1 VCKTNEQFVLHSKE
15 VSEKIKELGIIP
27 MIADQSDKDNWILSE
42 FLDKL
47 EQPTIPF
54 YPIILGSKNGKI
66 EELPNQ
72 LSPPAIT
79 PEAGKKKFIGRLEE
93 LVKS

>member
-1 VCKTNEQFVLHSKE
+1 M
-15 VSEKIKELGIIP
+15 ELGIIP

-47 EQPTIPF
+47 EQQTIPF
-54 YPIILGSKNGKI
+54 YPIILGSKEGKI

-72 LSPPAIT
+72 LSPPATT
-79 PEAGKKKFIGRLEE
+79 PEAGKKKFIKKLEE
-93 LVKS
+93 LLKS

>member
-1 VCKTNEQFVLHSKE
+1 
-15 VSEKIKELGIIP
+15 VSEKIKELGIVP

-54 YPIILGSKNGKI
+54 YPLILGSKNGKI

-79 PEAGKKKFIGRLEE
+79 PEAGKKKFINKLEE
-93 LVKS
+93 LIKQ

>member
-1 VCKTNEQFVLHSKE
+1 M
-15 VSEKIKELGIIP
+15 SEKIKELGIVP

-54 YPIILGSKNGKI
+54 YPLILGSKNGKI

-79 PEAGKKKFIGRLEE
+79 PEAGKKKFISKLEE
-93 LVKS
+93 LIKQ

>member
-1 VCKTNEQFVLHSKE
+1 
-15 VSEKIKELGIIP
+15 

-42 FLDKL
+42 FLNKL

-72 LSPPAIT
+72 LSLPAIT

-93 LVKS
+93 LLKS

>member
-1 VCKTNEQFVLHSKE
+1 
-15 VSEKIKELGIIP
+15 

-42 FLDKL
+42 FLERL
-47 EQPTIPF
+47 EQQTIPF
-54 YPIILGSKNGKI
+54 YPIILGSKNGEI

-79 PEAGKKKFIGRLEE
+79 PEAGKRKFIKKLEE
-93 LVKS
+93 LIKS

>member
-1 VCKTNEQFVLHSKE
+1 
-15 VSEKIKELGIIP
+15 
-27 MIADQSDKDNWILSE
+27 MIADQSDKDNWILRE

-54 YPIILGSKNGKI
+54 YPMILGSKNGKI
-66 EELPNQ
+66 VELPNQ

-79 PEAGKKKFIGRLEE
+79 PEAGKRKFIKELEE
-93 LVKS
+93 SLKS

>member
-1 VCKTNEQFVLHSKE
+1 
-15 VSEKIKELGIIP
+15 

-42 FLDKL
+42 FLEKL
-47 EQPTIPF
+47 EQQTIPF

-66 EELPNQ
+66 KELPNQ

-79 PEAGKKKFIGRLEE
+79 PEAGKRKFIKALEE
-93 LVKS
+93 LIKS